1 MKYITA
7 YIRCEDCPSRIC
19 LHGQNCP
26 YESTKNNYSVG
37 SNEFSEKDNDLY
49 DNDLNTLDEDW
60 CYEICK
66 NDIWTEHY

>member
-26 YESTKNNYSVG
+26 YEST
-37 SNEFSEKDNDLY
+37 
-49 DNDLNTLDEDW
+49 
-60 CYEICK
+60 YEISK
-66 NDIWTEHY
+66 LLMEVNNEKEN

>member
-26 YESTKNNYSVG
+26 YESTKNNYSVD
-37 SNEFSEKDNDLY
+37 SNEFFEK
-49 DNDLNTLDEDW
+49 DNDLNTLDED
-60 CYEICK
+60 
-66 NDIWTEHY
+66 

>member
-49 DNDLNTLDEDW
+49 DK
-60 CYEICK
+60 I
-66 NDIWTEHY
+66 

>member
-1 MKYITA
+1 MN
-7 YIRCEDCPSRIC
+7 R
-19 LHGQNCP
+19 
-26 YESTKNNYSVG
+26 KNNYSVG

-60 CYEICK
+60 CYEICE

>member
-7 YIRCEDCPSRIC
+7 YIRCEDCPSLIC

-26 YESTKNNYSVG
+26 YESTKNNYSVD
-37 SNEFSEKDNDLY
+37 SNEFSEKDNDFDVLY
-49 DNDLNTLDEDW
+49 DEDW
-60 CYEICK
+60 CYEICE